1 LAFLSRAPGSLAAL
15 GMKDDNTSVTHGTAA
30 ISLNGKLVKGAPYA
44 TFFLAVKT
52 HLLIP

>member
-1 LAFLSRAPGSLAAL
+1 
-15 GMKDDNTSVTHGTAA
+15 MKDNNTGVTHSTEA
-30 ISLNGKLVKGAPYA
+30 ISLNGKLAEGAPYA